1 MSGYEPFASFDQW
14 VHLIVDGG
22 RWNLV
27 LDHVAEL
34 RSHPTDL
41 SWLDGPLRAAAYQS
55 GAIEGLH
62 PGDRGL
68 TMTLI
73 DNTPGWNW
81 EQAVRNSQDT
91 EGVDVVA
98 YIEAG
103 VEALQMAL
111 DVATNHRPLSESW
124 IRQVHQVVCGP
135 QQTYRVHTPA
145 GPQDHPLIK
154 GSYKQHDN
162 HVVQPDGSTHWYAP
176 ASEVAPEMER
186 FAAQLS
192 SDEFAAA
199 HPVMQAAF
207 VHHSF
212 THVHP
217 FADGNGRVARVITSV
232 YLLRAISLPLF
243 LFADRRDRYFA
254 ALSDADNGRLAR
266 FAEEVL
272 RAVEDLAALLVER
285 SRANRAVP
293 GGELKMEEWRSRVDA
308 ATAFRNAVSRA
319 VARATTRHDLT
330 PRGAFELERMA
341 ALGSSGRL
349 NEDTHPISRSLFSR
363 TGVDVVRVTTDL
375 SSTGARPFSLVSQS
389 GGRVFSARPDDVW
402 PDTSVAF
409 ELRLDAW
416 LDQVVADVFAQLS
429 R

>member
-14 VHLIVDGG
+14 AHLTVDPG
-22 RWNLV
+22 RWAV
-27 LDHVAEL
+27 VVDHVAEL
-34 RSHPTDL
+34 RSGPTDL

-55 GAIEGLH
+55 GAIEGIH

-81 EQAVRNSQDT
+81 EQAVRNSQDN

-98 YIEAG
+98 YVEAG

-124 IRQVHQVVCGP
+124 IRQVHEVVCGP

-162 HVVQPDGSTHWYAP
+162 HVLQPNGSMHWYAP

-186 FAAQLS
+186 FAAQVS

-199 HPVMQAAF
+199 HPVLQAAF

-212 THVHP
+212 THIHP
-217 FADGNGRVARVITSV
+217 FADGNGRVARVVTSV
-232 YLLRAISLPLF
+232 FLLRATSLPLF
-243 LFADRRDRYFA
+243 LFADRKHRYFEALA
-254 ALSDADNGRLAR
+254 AADGGR
-266 FAEEVL
+266 FAAFVDEVL
-272 RAVEDLAALLVER
+272 RAIEDLAALLVER
-285 SRANRAVP
+285 SRANRTVP
-293 GGELKMEEWRSRVDA
+293 GADLRMGEWKSRVDA
-308 ATAFRNAVSRA
+308 ATAFRNAVGRA
-319 VARATTRHDLT
+319 VTRATTRHDLT
-330 PRGAFELERMA
+330 PRRVFELQELA
-341 ALGSSGRL
+341 TLGSQGWL
-349 NEDTHPISRSLFSR
+349 NEDLHPIGRTLFSKS
-363 TGVDVVRVTTDL
+363 GLDVVRVITDL
-375 SSTGARPFSLVSQS
+375 SSAAVHPFSLVSQR
-389 GGRVFSARPDDVW
+389 GGRVFTARPDEVW
-402 PDTSVAF
+402 PDTSIAF

-416 LDQVVADVFAQLS
+416 LDQVVADVAAQLS
-429 R
+429 T